1 MRPIQIVLAS
11 CLLFMPAAASA
22 QPGSPVPPL
31 PRDDHAP
38 RAWFSRYQES
48 RSGPEQSDE
57 WSRTFK
63 VGPNGSLDL
72 SNIAGDVTISGAP
85 GDEIRIDAVK
95 RVRARDGERAKQLL
109 SSLSIEATESG
120 GRVEVTTMF
129 PRTKDVNAEVDYTVR
144 VPFTV
149 TVSARTVAGD
159 LDASKIKGEVRLESV
174 SGSITT
180 SGVTQLTRA
189 KTVSGDVEI
198 SEATAGDVLSVG
210 TVSGTLTAR
219 RLKAKSVEVQTVSGD
234 LNLGDT
240 ICERAQVRSVSGNI
254 EYAGPLVKNG
264 RYEFGSHSG
273 DIRIMVTGGTGF
285 ELSAGTFSGDL
296 RSELKLAGT
305 PAAEEPIADRHG
317 PGKRELRGTYGDGS
331 ALLLVKTFSGSVTV
345 AKGAEGKKPK
355 DK

>member
-1 MRPIQIVLAS
+1 MRPIRIVAAS
-11 CLLFMPAAASA
+11 CLLFLPAAASA
-22 QPGSPVPPL
+22 QPGPPVPPL
-31 PRDDHAP
+31 PHAERAP
-38 RAWFSRYQES
+38 RAWFARYQDT
-48 RSGPEQSDE
+48 RSGPEQTEE
-57 WSRTFK
+57 WTRKFK

-72 SNIAGDVTISGAP
+72 SNIAGDVIISGAP
-85 GDEIRIDAVK
+85 GDEIQVDAVK

-159 LDASKIKGEVRLESV
+159 IDASKIKGEVRLESV

-198 SEATAGDVLSVG
+198 TEATAGDVLSLG
-210 TVSGTLTAR
+210 TVSGSLTAR

-240 ICERAQVRSVSGNI
+240 ICEREQVRSVSGDI
-254 EYAGPLVKNG
+254 EYAGQLVKNG

-273 DIRIMVTGGTGF
+273 DIRIAVTGGTGF

-296 RSELKLAGT
+296 RSELKLATKEG
-305 PAAEEPIADRHG
+305 AEEPISDHRG

-345 AKGAEGKKPK
+345 ARGGDGAGKKK
-355 DK
+355 